1 MKTALSMD
9 KAAQLTAWR
18 GLSLLACCSMLLA
31 CGNYQAPVTEASQR
45 QVIVP
50 PEIVTSSQGDASR
63 RSTASSVT
71 TTSSTQGT
79 SVAPIPSSSGG
90 TRRTASSASVHRV
103 RPGETLFSIAFEH
116 DLDFRSLAIAN
127 NLRPPYTI
135 FVDQELRLD
144 VSAVTGAGSSSAG
157 APAGNPTVTDTGVV
171 RTRAGGGIGG
181 VFRQP
186 IGGQSAPSW
195 QWPHR
200 GAIVRAFAVDGNEGL
215 DIGGQIGDPVLAA
228 GAGDVVYSGRGVQ
241 GVGNLIIIR
250 HNDRFLSAYG
260 HNSAMLVS
268 EGEHVEAG
276 QRIAT
281 VGENAAGVPML
292 HFEIREEGKSV
303 DPSSLLP

>member
-1 MKTALSMD
+1 MKTIRNLKRVLEPGAR
-9 KAAQLTAWR
+9 Q
-18 GLSLLACCSMLLA
+18 GLVLIVCGAMLGA
-31 CGNYQAPVTEASQR
+31 CGNYQAPVTEASER

-63 RSTASSVT
+63 RSTTGGVT
-71 TTSSTQGT
+71 TTSTTQGARAT
-79 SVAPIPSSSGG
+79 TGSTGSSATRSG
-90 TRRTASSASVHRV
+90 SSASVHRV

-144 VSAVTGAGSSSAG
+144 VSTINAAGSGGNTTSAN
-157 APAGNPTVTDTGVV
+157 PAVTDTGVV

-186 IGGQSAPSW
+186 IGSQSTPSW

-215 DIGGQIGDPVLAA
+215 DIGGQTGDPVLAA

-241 GVGNLIIIR
+241 GIGNLIIIR

-260 HNSAMLVS
+260 HNSTMLVS

-276 QRIAT
+276 QQIGA
-281 VGENAAGVPML
+281 VGENAAGIPML

-303 DPSSLLP
+303 DPSTLLP